1 MALKPNHFKRYK
13 DIGYLLFKYGQADL
27 VKAPGLSEILL
38 DQTHTATVTVVEPNG
53 ADGLNGAQ
61 DHDSE
66 AQLATN
72 RKELELAGDL
82 KKLGPSFVLIGQLL
96 AQRPDLLP
104 NFSNGSIISLS
115 EDEKEIPFSAVA
127 KTIEDEIGTPIM
139 TAFRTFEKDPLAV
152 SAIAQSH
159 RAVLKDGKKVIVK
172 IQRPGLTEQIADDME
187 AFEEITAFIDEQTKV
202 GRRFDFKHVI
212 EELKTNTLS
221 RLDFRQEANNLKIFK
236 EHLHKLEQIVIPTPV
251 AHYSTAKMLTTTMIE
266 GQKIT
271 QIKVFGQL
279 QSERCKLA
287 EELFKAYLQQI
298 LLDGF
303 VQGNTD
309 PEDVWLTN
317 DGRLALLDLGLVAR
331 ISRANQDKLMQLF
344 VAINE
349 GRTDDAVGLVIS
361 LGNRLADFDETG
373 FKRAVSEC
381 ILIHRD
387 LPTEQL
393 ELGKVLIGIAQA
405 AVKFGISLP
414 SELAMIGTTLI
425 SVDHVTR
432 ILDPKFDPNAYV
444 HAVVSEMIKQ
454 RMIKTFSP
462 AHLFQNVVEATE
474 FIEQLPGRVNRI
486 LDAVADNNLKVT
498 VHAIDEQV
506 LISGFQKIAN
516 RITLGLILAALII
529 GASMLM
535 HVPSSFTILG
545 YPGLAMLCFIG
556 AAGGGFILV
565 FEILLSDR
573 RSS

>member
-1 MALKPNHFKRYK
+1 
-13 DIGYLLFKYGQADL
+13 
-27 VKAPGLSEILL
+27 
-38 DQTHTATVTVVEPNG
+38 
-53 ADGLNGAQ
+53 
-61 DHDSE
+61 
-66 AQLATN
+66 
-72 RKELELAGDL
+72 
-82 KKLGPSFVLIGQLL
+82 
-96 AQRPDLLP
+96 
-104 NFSNGSIISLS
+104 
-115 EDEKEIPFSAVA
+115 
-127 KTIEDEIGTPIM
+127 
-139 TAFRTFEKDPLAV
+139 
-152 SAIAQSH
+152 
-159 RAVLKDGKKVIVK
+159 
-172 IQRPGLTEQIADDME
+172 
-187 AFEEITAFIDEQTKV
+187 
-202 GRRFDFKHVI
+202 
-212 EELKTNTLS
+212 
-221 RLDFRQEANNLKIFK
+221 
-236 EHLHKLEQIVIPTPV
+236 
-251 AHYSTAKMLTTTMIE
+251 
-266 GQKIT
+266 
-271 QIKVFGQL
+271 
-279 QSERCKLA
+279 
-287 EELFKAYLQQI
+287 
-298 LLDGF
+298 
-303 VQGNTD
+303 
-309 PEDVWLTN
+309 
-317 DGRLALLDLGLVAR
+317 
-331 ISRANQDKLMQLF
+331 MQLF